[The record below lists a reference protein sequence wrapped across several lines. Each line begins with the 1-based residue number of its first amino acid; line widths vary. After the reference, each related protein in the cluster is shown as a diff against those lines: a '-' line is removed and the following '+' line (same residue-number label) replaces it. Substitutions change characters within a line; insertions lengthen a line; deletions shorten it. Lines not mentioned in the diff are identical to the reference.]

1 MTGQALPRLDRRLVA
16 IIWIAGA
23 AFALDLAFWH
33 EGILRTRLANS
44 TLVGNATSFAFAGWG
59 YIIARRLPSRTAAM
73 ALTLAFLGLVL
84 LMSRSYQISADSLY
98 GDLLCLVAALF
109 YKIYLIAIGT
119 LRGRLQPMP
128 TLSLATVAGAAVA
141 FIVGRKS
148 GGSGKRVFS

>member
-59 YIIARRLPSRTAAM
+59 DIIARRLPSRTAAV

-84 LMSRSYQISADSLY
+84 LMTRSSQTGPDTLY
-98 GDLLCLVAALF
+98 GDLLCLVAQLF
-109 YKIYLIAIGT
+109 CTLYLIPIGSFRESLQARNT
-119 LRGRLQPMP
+119 ERL
-128 TLSLATVAGAAVA
+128 TS
-141 FIVGRKS
+141 R
-148 GGSGKRVFS
+148 